1 MNTIMLILAAPC
13 VIVAVFAA
21 CRRDA
26 PTAAAGVTGALLFA
40 HPRRPHRRGRAP
52 RLLSRT
58 QDLRSTGPGLTAG
71 AFSLRILIA
80 QNPKQAPDF
89 CW

>member
-26 PTAAAGVTGALLFA
+26 PTAAAAVTGALLFA
-40 HPRRPHRRGRAP
+40 HPRRPHRQGRAP
-52 RLLSRT
+52 RLLRRT
-58 QDLRSTGPGLTAG
+58 QICVRLAPASPLGL
-71 AFSLRILIA
+71 FRYRY
-80 QNPKQAPDF
+80 
-89 CW
+89 